1 MYVIRLAFAL
11 FVFVV
16 VVGYFERAAAAAAAA
31 AVDITKGISKD
42 PGGFLSR
49 PRMPCARRI
58 LHRSFNDVQCVLV
71 RSVEGKKKE
80 RKKNTLRRMRRNFSQ
95 LEHLGPTCRGG
106 SD

>member
-11 FVFVV
+11 FVFVL
-16 VVGYFERAAAAAAAA
+16 VVGYFERAAAAAA
-31 AVDITKGISKD
+31 VDITKGIFKD

-80 RKKNTLRRMRRNFSQ
+80 RKKNTL
-95 LEHLGPTCRGG
+95 
-106 SD
+106 

>member
-1 MYVIRLAFAL
+1 MYVIRLAFVCL
-11 FVFVV
+11 FVFVL
-16 VVGYFERAAAAAAAA
+16 VVGYFERAAAAAAA

-80 RKKNTLRRMRRNFSQ
+80 RKKNTL
-95 LEHLGPTCRGG
+95 
-106 SD
+106 

>member
-1 MYVIRLAFAL
+1 MYVIGLAFGL
-11 FVFVV
+11 LVFVL
-16 VVGYFERAAAAAAAA
+16 VVGYFERAAA

-71 RSVEGKKKE
+71 RSVEGTKKE
-80 RKKNTLRRMRRNFSQ
+80 RKKIL
-95 LEHLGPTCRGG
+95 
-106 SD
+106 